1 MSKKLVSPPNSPTN
15 LPSRKL
21 SFNQLGETIQALHN
35 RQCLNNYK
43 SLCITK
49 KYVYIR
55 MNEAL

>member
-35 RQCLNNYK
+35 GQCLNNYK
-43 SLCITK
+43 NH
-49 KYVYIR
+49 YV
-55 MNEAL
+55 